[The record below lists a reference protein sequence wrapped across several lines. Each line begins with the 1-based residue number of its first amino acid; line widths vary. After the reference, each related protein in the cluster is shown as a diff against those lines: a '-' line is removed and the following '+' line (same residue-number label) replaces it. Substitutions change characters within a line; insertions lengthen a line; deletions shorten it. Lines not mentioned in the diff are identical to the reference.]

1 MWSSLLR
8 IMKNST
14 AFTNCCT
21 FPIVAFIQRQY
32 CFFWWDQ
39 WATLSGGLKIRSRG
53 KTKICDFFYLSYK
66 PFLSPIFCLPSLI
79 SSQAVLYL
87 SMIRKDFK
95 RQWSN
100 IYTPLEEGLFQF
112 YALEWSGE
120 WKHLSEVCPV
130 HQSCT
135 GSPPDGETDNCS
147 WFRF

>member
-1 MWSSLLR
+1 MVLSPSYYEEFHRLHKLLHFPHCG
-8 IMKNST
+8 IHST
-14 AFTNCCT
+14 AILLFLMGSTGD
-21 FPIVAFIQRQY
+21 FV
-32 CFFWWDQ
+32 
-39 WATLSGGLKIRSRG
+39 RG
-53 KTKICDFFYLSYK
+53 SKDSIEEKNENLWFFYLSYK

-87 SMIRKDFK
+87 SIIRKYFK

-135 GSPPDGETDNCS
+135 GFPPDGETDNCS